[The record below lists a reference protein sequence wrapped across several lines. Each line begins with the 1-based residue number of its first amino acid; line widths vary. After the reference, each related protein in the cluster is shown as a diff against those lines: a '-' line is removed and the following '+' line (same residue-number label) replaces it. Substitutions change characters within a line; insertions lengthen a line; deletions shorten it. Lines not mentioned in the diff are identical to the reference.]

1 MLRLRSLIKNPD
13 RLMVHRK
20 SHQNHFHYAY
30 EFSTQILAYLLD
42 SLVRVSKT
50 GRLKPFCQH
59 PKR

>member
-1 MLRLRSLIKNPD
+1 MLRLRSLIKNPV

-30 EFSTQILAYLLD
+30 EFSTHIFVRLLGPCF
-42 SLVRVSKT
+42 KT